1 MKLSIVVPVLNE
13 EATLRSIL
21 ERVNAVELPLDK
33 EIIVVDDGST
43 DGTPAIASEMAARLP
58 IRVVSHPRNRGK
70 GAAVRTGLEHITGDF
85 VLIQDADLEY
95 DPAEYPNLL
104 QPLID
109 GVADAVYGARFLG
122 GPHRVLYFWHYVG
135 NRFLTLVTNV
145 LYNINL
151 NDMETCFKAM
161 RTDMV
166 RRLRLR
172 ANRFGIEPEITAQLV
187 KKKAR
192 LYETPISYFGRTYE
206 EGKKIRWHDAIVALA
221 VLVRERFTS

>member
-13 EATLRSIL
+13 EATLKSIL
-21 ERVNAVELPLDK
+21 ERVNAVEIPMEK
-33 EIIVVDDGST
+33 EIIVIDDGST
-43 DGTPAIASEMAARLP
+43 DGTPAIAEEMAARLP
-58 IRVVSHPRNRGK
+58 IKLIRHPQNRGK
-70 GAAVRTGLEHITGDF
+70 GAAVRTGFEHMTGDF

-95 DPAEYPNLL
+95 DPAEYPKLL
-104 QPLID
+104 APLIA

-151 NDMETCFKAM
+151 NDMETCFKVM

-166 RRLRLR
+166 RRLRLG

-192 LYETPISYFGRTYE
+192 IYETPVSYFGRTYE
-206 EGKKIRWHDAIVALA
+206 EGKKIRWHDALVALA

>member
-21 ERVNAVELPLDK
+21 ERVNAVELPLEK

-43 DGTPAIASEMAARLP
+43 DGTPAIAEEMAAKLP
-58 IRVVSHPRNRGK
+58 IRVVRHPRNRGK
-70 GAAVRTGLEHITGDF
+70 GAAVRTGLEHVTGDF

-95 DPAEYPNLL
+95 DPAEYPKLL

-135 NRFLTLVTNV
+135 NRCLTLATNA

-166 RRLRLR
+166 RRLRLG

-192 LYETPISYFGRTYE
+192 IYETPISYFGRTYE
-206 EGKKIRWHDAIVALA
+206 EGKKIRWHDAVVALA